1 MEAAR
6 YVVALIEAFAAEG
19 IDYMVVGSL
28 SASAYGI
35 TRSTKDADFVIEL
48 GKGSFAPV
56 MQRLGPDF
64 QLDPQLSFET
74 NTGTMRQVI
83 RVAESGFLIEVFR
96 LSGDA
101 HDQERFRRRRPALVP
116 QIAREVFVPTAEDVI
131 ITKLRW
137 VQTAGRQK
145 DREDVGEILAVQRGK
160 LDLDYIHRWCDV
172 HGTRPILDQIRATVP
187 EI

>member
-1 MEAAR
+1 M
-6 YVVALIEAFAAEG
+6 IEAFAAEN

-48 GKGSFAPV
+48 GKMSFSSV
-56 MQRLGPDF
+56 MQRLGPEF
-64 QLDPQLSFET
+64 QLDPQMSFET

-83 RVAESGFLIEVFR
+83 RLASGPDRSFSLER
-96 LSGDA
+96 RSARSGA
-101 HDQERFRRRRPALVP
+101 VRRRRTEFVP
-116 QIAREVFVPTAEDVI
+116 QIGRDVFVPTAEDVI

-137 VQTAGRQK
+137 VHTAGRPK
-145 DREDVGEILAVQRGK
+145 DREDIGEVLAVQRGK
-160 LDLDYIHRWCDV
+160 LDLDYIHRWCDE
-172 HGTRPILDQIRATVP
+172 HGTRAILDEIRATVP